1 MSLNIE
7 NLRVSLQK
15 KKILH
20 GIDLEIQEGEFVSLL
35 GKSGCGKT
43 TLLKCIAGLLE
54 QESGDIRI
62 QGASV
67 MDQQPKERGTVIVFQ
82 DLRLFPHMTAEKN
95 IAFPMELRKV
105 PKKEQKER
113 VEALLRAVQLPGF
126 EKRRMKE
133 MSGGQMQRVALAR
146 ALAAE
151 PRVLLLDEPFSGLD
165 EGLRTEMARLVRKL
179 HEAWKITTI
188 LVTHDKAEALRLS
201 DRIALMED
209 GKILQYGT
217 PEQMFC
223 HPGTK
228 KVAEYF
234 GKVNYISG
242 SVAGGWFVSPLFEKR
257 TDLPDGVYDAMIR
270 PNSVQLKEEGN
281 YTVEE
286 VTFMG
291 EMTEIRVRVPEK
303 LAPGGSILCQRMEGP
318 GRPAKLRTG
327 MKAGL
332 AVETEGAVLFRHDM
346 E

>member
-133 MSGGQMQRVALAR
+133 MSGGQMQRVAWPGLWQQN
-146 ALAAE
+146 
-151 PRVLLLDEPFSGLD
+151 PGCCFWTNPFP
-165 EGLRTEMARLVRKL
+165 
-179 HEAWKITTI
+179 AWM
-188 LVTHDKAEALRLS
+188 R
-201 DRIALMED
+201 
-209 GKILQYGT
+209 G
-217 PEQMFC
+217 
-223 HPGTK
+223 
-228 KVAEYF
+228 
-234 GKVNYISG
+234 
-242 SVAGGWFVSPLFEKR
+242 
-257 TDLPDGVYDAMIR
+257 
-270 PNSVQLKEEGN
+270 
-281 YTVEE
+281 
-286 VTFMG
+286 
-291 EMTEIRVRVPEK
+291 
-303 LAPGGSILCQRMEGP
+303 
-318 GRPAKLRTG
+318 
-327 MKAGL
+327 
-332 AVETEGAVLFRHDM
+332 
-346 E
+346 

>member
-151 PRVLLLDEPFSGLD
+151 PRVLLLDEPFSALD
-165 EGLRTEMARLVRKL
+165 YQTRLSVSDDIGTIIRREGKTA
-179 HEAWKITTI
+179 I
-188 LVTHDKAEALRLS
+188 LVTHDLSEAISLA
-201 DRIALMED
+201 DRILV
-209 GKILQYGT
+209 L
-217 PEQMFC
+217 
-223 HPGTK
+223 
-228 KVAEYF
+228 
-234 GKVNYISG
+234 S
-242 SVAGGWFVSPLFEKR
+242 
-257 TDLPDGVYDAMIR
+257 
-270 PNSVQLKEEGN
+270 
-281 YTVEE
+281 
-286 VTFMG
+286 
-291 EMTEIRVRVPEK
+291 
-303 LAPGGSILCQRMEGP
+303 
-318 GRPAKLRTG
+318 GRPAHLKKTVYLHFAYPDGTKDTPLLRRNAPEFKTYFNLIW
-327 MKAGL
+327 KEL
-332 AVETEGAVLFRHDM
+332 NQHEHQIS
-346 E
+346 

>member
-7 NLRVSLQK
+7 DLKVSLQK
-15 KKILH
+15 KEILH
-20 GIDLEIQEGEFVSLL
+20 GISLEIQEGEFVSLL

-43 TLLKCIAGLLE
+43 TLLKCISGLLE

-67 MDQQPKERGTVIVFQ
+67 MDRQPKNRGTVIVFQ

-95 IAFPMELRKV
+95 IAFPMELKKV
-105 PKKEQKER
+105 PKKERKER
-113 VEALLRAVQLPGF
+113 VEELLRAVQLPGF
-126 EKRRMKE
+126 GKRRMRE

-188 LVTHDKAEALRLS
+188 LVTHDKAEALRMS

-209 GKILQYGT
+209 GQILQYGT

-223 HPGTK
+223 HPKTK

-242 SVAGGWFVSPLFEKR
+242 EVTGGRFVSPLFEKR
-257 TDLPDGVYDAMIR
+257 TELPDGAYDAMIR
-270 PNSVQLKEEGN
+270 PYSVRLQEKGD
-281 YTVEE
+281 YAVEE

-303 LAPGGSILCQRMEGP
+303 ISPGGSILCQRMEGP
-318 GRPAKLRTG
+318 GRPGRFRAG

-332 AVETEGAVLFRHDM
+332 AVETEGAVLFGHGM
-346 E
+346 A